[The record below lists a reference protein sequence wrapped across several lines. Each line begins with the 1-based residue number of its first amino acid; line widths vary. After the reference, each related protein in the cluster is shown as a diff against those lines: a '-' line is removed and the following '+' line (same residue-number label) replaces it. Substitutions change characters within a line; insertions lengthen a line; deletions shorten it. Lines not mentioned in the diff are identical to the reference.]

1 MDYYSAIKNGIM
13 PFATTWMDLEII
25 VLNEVKSDGGEILPD
40 ISYMW
45 NLRRNDR
52 MNFFTK

>member
-1 MDYYSAIKNGIM
+1 
-13 PFATTWMDLEII
+13 MDLDIV
-25 VLNEVKSDGGEILPD
+25 VLNEVKSDRGEILLD